1 MLYCPPYSQVNH
13 KNEFIVRVSSIDDEW
28 LRPDWE
34 KYNFYGDMSH
44 HWYGDLPDSA
54 TYSNGAAHNSKL
66 IQYYSKYERSISV
79 SFSKN
84 DIPTI
89 PVHKTIVVDT
99 DSSSSGLPNQFKK
112 ELTSKCTTTF
122 QKSVQILS
130 LKITNSKT
138 NHRTFYVRFMFYSFT

>member
-66 IQYYSKYERSISV
+66 IQYYSKYMNE
-79 SFSKN
+79 
-84 DIPTI
+84 
-89 PVHKTIVVDT
+89 
-99 DSSSSGLPNQFKK
+99 QFQFHFRKM
-112 ELTSKCTTTF
+112 TF
-122 QKSVQILS
+122 QQFQFIKQ
-130 LKITNSKT
+130 
-138 NHRTFYVRFMFYSFT
+138 